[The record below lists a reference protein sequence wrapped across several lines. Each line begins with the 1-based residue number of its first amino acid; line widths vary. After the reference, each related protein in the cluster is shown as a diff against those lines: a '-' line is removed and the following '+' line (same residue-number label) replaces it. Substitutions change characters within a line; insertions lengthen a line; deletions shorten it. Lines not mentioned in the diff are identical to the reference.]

1 MVCKSVVETTRAAGK
16 TQALQLGVKEE
27 ELATGEA
34 RVCNTCWCKTLK
46 KKHSAVCPMPTCTS
60 NKGRKITRKISQLE
74 CEPGT
79 SKGKKEEEVNWS
91 EDAIEKAKGSLRQYG
106 TNWTKMAEAVRDK
119 PSLIS
124 DEQSGSSTSS
134 GEEDVDRNDSF
145 ESTDTTGSSEAKDSS
160 KRSESKSVREVKEQ
174 DEEGLGLDLEER
186 AHGWERP
193 PGGRLCGGSDKD
205 EEKGKGKKKNKDQS
219 ESEEDEEKRENKDG
233 KDPSEHK
240 KIPATRDS
248 LGSWQGYSSNSADK
262 YVNPVGRTLV
272 EGQTDGSDQITAIF
286 KKDRE
291 EEEAVA
297 QVIWNEVTEEM
308 REEVVAELADEMT
321 EAHREKARQLA
332 ITKCSERGEEIHR
345 MFWERE
351 NAKRKAAEE
360 AAAAEEQAA
369 TEKAAEE
376 TQPANLPGY
385 VSIKEARAAEETRKS
400 VAAAEEEMLR
410 AAEEER
416 WRFEEEDR
424 RGFEEEERKRAE
436 EEEERRR
443 EQEKRRKA
451 EEEEER
457 KRLEEE
463 EQLREQEWS
472 RGQEEERRRQERK
485 EIEDWTNYKKVE
497 AEMDLKLR
505 LQNEAR
511 VWRSE
516 DEKLWRQREQLKR
529 EEEIEREVEA
539 QGPES
544 IEQKQADDDFNP
556 VVETMAVRAQRDAK
570 NKASPRPKLIVLPWQ
585 KVDPENEKRKHQEK
599 LAKELQKMQLQQTES
614 KRSDKPTKKKKGQK
628 GAVAKSIP
636 KTVCNIMKLKS
647 ISKTLDRNLYSYISQ
662 VNDGPPKKR
671 EPLIKKVFV

>member
-1 MVCKSVVETTRAAGK
+1 
-16 TQALQLGVKEE
+16 
-27 ELATGEA
+27 
-34 RVCNTCWCKTLK
+34 
-46 KKHSAVCPMPTCTS
+46 MPTCTS

-205 EEKGKGKKKNKDQS
+205 EEKGKGKKKNKDHS

-400 VAAAEEEMLR
+400 VAAAEEERLR

-416 WRFEEEDR
+416 RRFEEEER